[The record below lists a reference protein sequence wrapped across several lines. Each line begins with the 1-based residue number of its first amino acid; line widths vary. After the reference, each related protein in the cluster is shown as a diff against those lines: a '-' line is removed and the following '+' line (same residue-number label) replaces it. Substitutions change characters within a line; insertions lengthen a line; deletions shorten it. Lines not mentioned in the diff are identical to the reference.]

1 MALIRK
7 TVKKQNLNQVQVFV
21 EDTNNTYFNLLDL
34 PPVIPTGRSSIL
46 IDGSDTLKKET
57 DILYELVDA
66 NGEPIYVN
74 PIRNY
79 LEGTSRRLTIEVY
92 ENAPAGLATLTLLGE
107 INPDPN
113 LNGGI
118 EIPPE
123 FQGVYNVRYQAQILL
138 DPAAPNNEKIIFL
151 RAPKISVS
159 ETLVKEVIPRVGER
173 EVNIQVSGSLSG
185 KRVPFGVQQFL
196 NPWLIQP
203 GNIELDFL
211 DDTKPTGVLR
221 NRKYEVKLKASVDGA
236 VKNVNFDWGDGTT
249 DTFNPQNINGT
260 HTYTKAGTYTVR
272 AVGNSPFGFGGKD
285 DVTIT
290 VNPPATPSA
299 SMIISD
305 GTINEASANETEY
318 LTGSLDPIKDTN
330 FTRARFRFSDRSIIS
345 ASSDVSNNPDDNLD
359 DTTFVWEFGDGR
371 VLEVTGSAGRKVI
384 HEYTGSGTYT
394 VKHTVK
400 NNYDAQND
408 VVSRTILVAPN
419 PPVADFTISNS
430 VVNADANFNVTSS
443 ATISSGAEI
452 DNFYWYFDRARPTGS
467 QFLNYAPNGI
477 FGSALSGFWDGY
489 SVGNSS
495 VTRQSSVK
503 YSGSHALAQA
513 PNADE
518 AYFGHYRGSSTAN
531 LAPATQSDGFTI
543 DAYARCNSGNAFVS
557 LMLFGLDEN
566 FETIGS
572 LDDQFGNIVESPLT
586 QVNSSGWTR
595 LQVHSRFLHPSTKYA
610 SFRINAKQSSGK
622 TVYWDGFEL
631 YKTTVTGS
639 AVSAS
644 YQAAGN
650 YNIEH
655 WAIDSLG
662 RKSNVAI
669 KQVVNNASTP
679 RPHFSVNNSEG
690 TAPLTVR
697 FTEDGEGSP
706 TSRILKTGISDIE
719 MSASSQTA
727 DITYTEPGSYTPRI
741 EASFAGG
748 TKTFIGAPIR
758 VGQPVPNIDVV
769 SGSSTVETG
778 QEFTLVVSGSSNQ
791 VSSTPGQLKQISV
804 AWGDGSSD
812 LLTYP
817 NGITLKGTD
826 SSSADFTH
834 TYTTAGSY
842 KASIVATDAADIAS
856 VSSSLAVTVNAST
869 AVVLNDT
876 DIIIDDDTVS
886 NTPTASLSFGNHT
899 AITRANASHSAAY
912 ATEIT
917 AYTWSLNDSDGA
929 ELTRLGHGKN
939 VDFIVD
945 DSDIKSVGLQVG
957 VHGVQSN
964 KVYYQLNAVDTG
976 GDAKENAVTQDDDNN
991 YDDGQSQD
999 SNSDRNASNSGQN
1012 SDNDGTYDTSGDDRY
1027 DEQQNAGSPIVQD
1040 YEITLD
1046 SLSGNRKVG
1055 NSIYGAKVK
1064 VDRYELLDFA
1074 KGAGYTVTD
1083 LISQNLPYEF
1093 DIADIQNGKIIPSA
1107 KPLVFNNTVADLS
1120 KKLIEIPDLASSPY
1134 TMSFNETQEYDF
1146 NEVNFIS
1153 KTNIRL
1159 SNLRTVSGDVYRAK
1173 VYYKTRNDSEYKF
1186 LTERVLEARE
1196 ELVDKLH
1203 LKGRLMKG
1211 FFPTSS
1217 IFTSYWSGS
1226 QGTEAGYI
1234 GGNERGLL
1242 IEMTGSTASVSDITD
1257 SILISGSNYS
1267 EKDNVA
1273 LWLKDTSTRNVATKG
1288 NVSAEN
1294 RPLIFGGQE
1303 YSLRFN
1309 AKPIKAPKQ
1318 VRENDSL
1325 VERQK
1330 AELKVYVSGSGLNLT
1345 NKGADFKS
1353 TPWGYLIGI
1362 VNPDDKGPDANIT
1375 FPKSV
1380 YQNFILEDTARATL
1394 QFVATAGRWYI
1405 NNVSLRQA
1413 RESGFNPN
1421 NMDIITDT
1429 PELTQRPQKITYK
1442 VEYFTKDG
1450 KQADLVT
1457 YTPNSTDIQGSNTV
1471 FSGDDNVMPGTLTIN
1486 NGLGEGQGFELSGQ
1500 SSAYFRTKSYKGFEK
1515 ATTGEGPPG
1524 IIMFS
1529 GSVGESI
1536 DSAETYDG
1544 LGLELH
1550 AGGDEGSLKFR
1561 SNPSVFE
1568 VKAKSFFLGSDS
1580 QFVSGSGG
1588 NIEISSSNFH
1598 LSSSGDVAVKGNIKA
1613 ETGEIGGFTIGREK
1627 LSGETFYLRGN
1638 ADETSTTDTGIFIS
1652 SSNFQVRASGELS
1665 ASAGNIAGWNIGGAT
1680 LESDN
1685 IIFSSTGSIR
1695 TKDYV
1700 PKQKGWAID
1709 DIGFAEFSNVFVRGT
1724 LATTTF
1730 EKQTVNAVGGRLLV
1744 SNATTI
1750 SGSVGA
1756 SATAIPVQNA
1766 AGFRPGEL
1774 LFCKKVD
1781 DTGFNSE
1788 FLKLTAAFSAS
1799 DQTGNSTGF
1808 EHALSASRAAAG
1820 SVTGS
1825 IGNFSGESSLSAS
1838 YEDGQVIISFGR
1850 PGTGFIDI
1858 NANPTDTDT
1867 PYIDIVESGSG
1878 GFSRKARLGD
1888 LSGLAGTGAVFG
1900 AANPGFGLM
1909 SENVFLSGRVSA
1921 TEGNIGSW
1929 NITNTGLITGSNI
1942 TLDANSSRI
1951 FKTDDNSEL
1960 EGFYIDFTPGS
1971 NYYVRF
1977 GTDFAVS
1984 SSGQLIASGAKI
1996 EGVLTSSLGLIG
2008 GWNIGS
2014 STLTGGDV
2022 TLSSDGS
2029 VKAGTLANAST
2040 VATTNKGFFASGSG
2054 DVLIK
2059 GDDNNTNYI
2068 KFDADGGNGA
2078 LEIKTGNFS
2087 VDSSGDV
2094 SISGDVTATTGTIGG
2109 WTIHSDKIFTG
2120 TDENTTNYTSGAGR
2134 LILSSS
2140 GALHAKEFFIDKD
2153 GNASFKGDI
2162 QIGSG
2167 ESVFKADSNGIYLGN
2182 ETFGSAEFRV
2192 TPAGVV
2198 TATAATITGAVT
2210 ATSGQIG
2217 GFTIDS
2223 TTLSG
2228 SSIAVSSSNGGSIKL
2243 GDAVSAPYVNG
2254 STSVTGSDGIFLS
2267 GSGDFSFEKGISY
2280 IRGTSDGLAMN
2291 FPSFSINTAGDVT
2304 AQNANIAGNIEAT
2317 TGFFGSADT
2326 TGWII
2331 DGNKIRDAN
2340 SEIEIDATAGSPNI
2354 TITSGSFIGELVPNF
2369 TPSATILQAGGK
2381 SSSHTGM
2388 SDNTPSG
2395 NRTQAT
2401 GLTLNNAQTSTDLF
2415 LYAGDSGSGDNTTF
2429 SAEINANSSSVDLKT
2444 LSAGSTYKSAAT
2456 LKIEV
2461 TVATPNHDSLDYN
2474 IGLSGNYTISGSLK
2488 LLRKQGST
2496 YTEVNHA
2503 NIGQTVYPAGG
2514 GSSDSTTFTTTKNVT
2529 VNHTGAAEGYYFE
2542 LHDLNVTNNALTE
2555 NYANLNPFK
2564 EFSSDTHIE
2573 SVKAYFTSVK
2583 HEPSNKKTEL
2593 APSGF
2598 QTIALENVTLNHSDN
2613 AYFRAAPEEDK
2624 TVEILGSTHLTG
2636 SLIVSDFSNT
2646 KGFIRLQ
2653 DNATAGP
2660 PLRFGSTPSIAAANG
2675 IFLQESTGVSQ
2686 QPQGLIIN
2694 GHGSVAGV
2702 ELFAFGRDGHLHV
2715 KDDVTAFSTSVGSDR
2730 RLKENIKPLENNLE
2744 KILELK
2750 PSSFRWKINQKKN
2763 DVGLIAQEVEPIL
2776 PEVVKEVHSLGDEVV
2791 NLTGEIH
2798 HKTIDYSKLT
2808 TFLIGAIQEQQKQID
2823 ELKKKLEEL

>member
-173 EVNIQVSGSLSG
+173 EVNIQISGSLSG

-443 ATISSGAEI
+443 ATIGSGAEI

-495 VTRQSSVK
+495 VTRQSSVV
-503 YSGSHALAQA
+503 YSGSNALAQT

-518 AYFGHYRGSSTAN
+518 AYYGHYRGSSTAN

-1345 NKGADFKS
+1345 KKGADFKS

-1766 AGFRPGEL
+1766 AGFRAGEL

-1808 EHALSASRAAAG
+1808 DHALTVTRAAAG

-1825 IGNFSGESSLSAS
+1825 IGNFSGESSVATT

-1888 LSGLAGTGAVFG
+1888 LGGLAGTGAVFG

-2008 GWNIGS
+2008 GWSIGS

-2094 SISGDVTATTGTIGG
+2094 SISGEITAQTGTIGG
-2109 WTIHSDKIFTG
+2109 FNIG
-2120 TDENTTNYTSGAGR
+2120 TDLDA
-2134 LILSSS
+2134 SS
-2140 GALHAKEFFIDKD
+2140 GTLKLK
-2153 GNASFKGDI
+2153 GSSGQLTAS
-2162 QIGSG
+2162 
-2167 ESVFKADSNGIYLGN
+2167 
-2182 ETFGSAEFRV
+2182 
-2192 TPAGVV
+2192 
-2198 TATAATITGAVT
+2198 AAQITGNIT

-2228 SSIAVSSSNGGSIKL
+2228 SNIAVSSSKGGSIKL

-2254 STSVTGSDGIFLS
+2254 STSVTGSNGIFLS
-2267 GSGDFSFEKGISY
+2267 GSGEFNFQSGSSFM
-2280 IRGTSDGLAMN
+2280 RGTYPDGLSMN
-2291 FPSFSINTAGDVT
+2291 FPSFSINPAGDIV

-2369 TPSATILQAGGK
+2369 TPAATILQAGGK

-2388 SDNTPSG
+2388 SDNLPSG

-2401 GLTLNNAQTSTDLF
+2401 GLTINNTQTSSPIF
-2415 LYAGDSGSGDNTTF
+2415 LYAGDSGSGDNTVF
-2429 SAEINANSSSVDLKT
+2429 SAEIASSSGSVDLKT
-2444 LSAGSTYKSAAT
+2444 LSAGSKYRSTAT
-2456 LKIEV
+2456 LNIEV
-2461 TVATPNHDSLDYN
+2461 TIATPNHDSLDYN
-2474 IGLSGNYTISGSLK
+2474 SGLSGTYFLSGSLK
-2488 LLRKQGST
+2488 LQRKQSST
-2496 YTEVNHA
+2496 YTEV
-2503 NIGQTVYPAGG
+2503 GSLSLDGTRFPSGG
-2514 GSSDSTTFTTTKNVT
+2514 GSSDSTTFTTTRNISID
-2529 VNHTGAAEGYYFE
+2529 HTGVAEGYFFE
-2542 LHDLNVTNNALTE
+2542 VNNLTVTNNALTE

-2564 EFSSDTHIE
+2564 EFSQATSIE
-2573 SVKAYFTSVK
+2573 SIKAYFTSIK

-2598 QTIALENVTLNHSDN
+2598 QTIALENTTLNHSDN
-2613 AYFRAAPEEDK
+2613 AYFRAAPEEAK

-2646 KGFIRLQ
+2646 SGLIRL
-2653 DNATAGP
+2653 AGDGSTGTGVS
-2660 PLRFGSTPSIAAANG
+2660 LQFGSTPTIARANG
-2675 IFLQESTGVSQ
+2675 FFLQESTGVSQ
-2686 QPQGLIIN
+2686 QPQGLILN
-2694 GHGSVAGV
+2694 GHGSSTQN

-2750 PSSFRWKINQKKN
+2750 PSSFRWKINQKKD

-2776 PEVVKEVHSLGDEVV
+2776 PEVVKEVHSIGNEVV
-2791 NLTGEIH
+2791 DLTGEIH